1 MRVVAD
7 VRQAD
12 AVTHGNVFHA
22 DEILATAI
30 LTKINPELKVA
41 RVFRVPQNL
50 SPNTIV
56 YDVGYGELDHHQ
68 KGGNGVRQ
76 NGVPYASAGLVWR
89 RFGFQVVC
97 NTCDPQAVWEHVDRV
112 LVQGVDATD
121 CGAMPLV
128 KYPSQPQ
135 TISQAISGFYPTWD
149 MDLTPDANGLTAAD
163 YAFEKA
169 VTFMIAVL
177 DNNIDYAASVAK
189 AKVAVQESIERAE
202 NGVMPLSRYMPWK
215 GTLMQDMSER
225 ARAIRVVVYPDNRS
239 GYAWC
244 VVPNRALAPE
254 RWRGLKGRALQQTS
268 GYKTAVFVHS
278 AGFMG
283 GAASQVDALT
293 MAYEVAANAETVLAE
308 QPA

>member
-97 NTCDPQAVWEHVDRV
+97 NTCDPQAVWEHVD
-112 LVQGVDATD
+112 
-121 CGAMPLV
+121 
-128 KYPSQPQ
+128 
-135 TISQAISGFYPTWD
+135 

-202 NGVMPLSRYMPWK
+202 NGVMLLSRYMPWK

>member
-1 MRVVAD
+1 MKIVSDAY
-7 VRQAD
+7 QAD

-30 LTKINPELKVA
+30 LSKINPDLKVA
-41 RVFRVPQNL
+41 RVLKVPYNL
-50 SPNTIV
+50 KPNTIV

-68 KGGNGVRQ
+68 KGGNGARP

-97 NTCDPQAVWEHVDRV
+97 NTCDPQAVWEHVDRA

-121 CGAMPLV
+121 CGAMPPV

-135 TISQAISGFYPTWD
+135 TISQTISGFYPTWD
-149 MDLTPDANGLTAAD
+149 ADLTPDANGLTAAD

-169 VTFMIAVL
+169 VAFMTAVL
-177 DNNIDYAASVAK
+177 DHNIEYAASVAK
-189 AKVAVQESIERAE
+189 AKVAVQKSIERAE
-202 NGVMPLSRYMPWK
+202 RGVMLLNQYMPWK
-215 GTLMQDMSER
+215 GTLMQDTSEQ

-254 RWRGLKGRALQQTS
+254 QWRGLKGRNLQQIS
-268 GYKTAVFVHS
+268 GYKTAVFVHP

-293 MAYEVAANAETVLAE
+293 MAYEVAANAEANLAE
-308 QPA
+308 QSA